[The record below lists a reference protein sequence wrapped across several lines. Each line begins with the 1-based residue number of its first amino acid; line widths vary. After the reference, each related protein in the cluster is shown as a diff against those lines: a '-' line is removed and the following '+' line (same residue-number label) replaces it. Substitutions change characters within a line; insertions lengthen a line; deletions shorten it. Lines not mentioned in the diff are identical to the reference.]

1 MRRASTLFG
10 VAILAGALATAAA
23 AKEMS
28 VSLSGGAPVKMDPG
42 EPWNA
47 SLLVHGEPDIL
58 GEATP
63 GISIRSSGGEER
75 TFPARATGRRAP
87 DGQLIYRVTVVFPS
101 EGRWTYQL
109 LDGVSERAYEGGLV
123 TVGEPAASAAPQA
136 PASPAPSAAP
146 QAPASP
152 APAAATA
159 GDDSFPLWPLAGGLL
174 AAAAAALAAV
184 VLVRRGRLAAER

>member
-1 MRRASTLFG
+1 MRRALTLFG

-47 SLLVHGEPDIL
+47 NLLVHGEPDL
-58 GEATP
+58 LAEATP

-75 TFPARATGRRAP
+75 TFPARPTGRRAP

-109 LDGVSERAYEGGLV
+109 LDGLSDRAYQGGLV

-136 PASPAPSAAP
+136 PV
-146 QAPASP
+146 SP

-174 AAAAAALAAV
+174 AAAAAALVAV
-184 VLVRRGRLAAER
+184 ALVRRGRLAAER